1 MDNITL
7 EDINLIQ
14 ESKTFEFLSND
25 GADSTNI
32 AGSIKNF
39 TSQSSNILKGEAW
52 EKVRTKY
59 TKYDE
64 ALSKHST
71 IANDISS
78 AIQSTIT
85 ELQSAMNGYESIDL
99 SKLNAIK
106 EQKNACE
113 DKIDNIRSMMN
124 QKRFNFKTFTF
135 EPVYDNAQLQANLD
149 AELKVLEELTKL
161 IMTMEMIKD
170 ICDKAEARLNELLAE
185 MTTMATQIEEITPSV
200 AVAV

>member
-25 GADSTNI
+25 GTDSTNI

-39 TSQSSNILKGEAW
+39 TSQSEGILKGEAW
-52 EKVRTKY
+52 DKVRAKY

-78 AIQSTIT
+78 TIQSTIA
-85 ELQSAMNGYESIDL
+85 ELQSSMNGYESIDL
-99 SKLNAIK
+99 SKLDAIK

-113 DKIDNIRSMMN
+113 DKIDNIKSMMN

-135 EPVYDNAQLQANLD
+135 EPVYNNAELQASLD
-149 AELKVLEELTKL
+149 AEIKILEELTKL
-161 IMTMEMIKD
+161 IMTMEIIKD
-170 ICDKAEARLNELLAE
+170 ICEWRCKYG
-185 MTTMATQIEEITPSV
+185 
-200 AVAV
+200 